1 MTKFWN
7 NLGVRKTY
15 LTMTQNPEAIKEK
28 LIYLITFFTNSKKH
42 FFLQGKNPISKVKTH
57 MTNWKEH
64 FQLTSQKDY
73 IKRLY
78 PSR

>member
-28 LIYLITFFTNSKKH
+28 TDIFDYIFYKFKKT
-42 FFLQGKNPISKVKTH
+42 FLQGKNPISKVKTQ

-64 FQLTSQKDY
+64 LQLISQKDY
-73 IKRLY
+73 IKRFY